1 MPALLC
7 VKENEKVVSLWWK
20 ISPKEAGALL
30 FRYKPQFSQ
39 TRWTLKGPAR
49 PLPAGFVERD
59 RYAIHLESKLG
70 NFAPGYYLFGNA
82 QPTPTD
88 LIALTGTLAPV
99 PATSLQARHKRR
111 SCVTRIVGQTF
122 QALLAK

>member
-1 MPALLC
+1 APLAGSGRVSHMPALLC

-49 PLPAGFVERD
+49 PLPAGFVECN

-70 NFAPGYYLFGNA
+70 NFAAGYYLFGND
-82 QPTPTD
+82 QPPPTD
-88 LIALTGTLAPV
+88 LIALTGN
-99 PATSLQARHKRR
+99 
-111 SCVTRIVGQTF
+111 
-122 QALLAK
+122 

>member
-7 VKENEKVVSLWWK
+7 LKENEKAVSLWWK

-39 TRWTLKGPAR
+39 TRWTLKGPPR
-49 PLPAGFVERD
+49 RLPAGFVDCD

-70 NFAPGYYLFGNA
+70 NFAAGYYLFGND

-88 LIALTGTLAPV
+88 LNALTGN
-99 PATSLQARHKRR
+99 
-111 SCVTRIVGQTF
+111 
-122 QALLAK
+122 